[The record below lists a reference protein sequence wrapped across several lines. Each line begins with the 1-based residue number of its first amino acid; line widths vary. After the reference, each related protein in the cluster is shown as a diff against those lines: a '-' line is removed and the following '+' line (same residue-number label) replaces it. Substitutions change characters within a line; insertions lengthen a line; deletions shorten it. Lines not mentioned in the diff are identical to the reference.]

1 MSHDHDQDD
10 DKFARVPFVSDP
22 AKLARYGILK
32 VPLADLAPN
41 VSRDD
46 WKHWAQQLSQVTPE
60 ITAGEGDGE
69 YVFYRNILEEPDF
82 PFSRNFPADAPAL
95 ELIQNRF
102 GFQSLQEIRLDDAFC
117 IHYNTEQADTSGARH
132 MDPSDITINICL
144 EKSEGTNGSHV
155 LFHGTQDLIGA
166 HERLAAADDDD
177 GDGEAKPDK
186 FLVSQEEGYATIHW
200 GHHLHETTPLESG
213 RRTNIVLTYWFTD
226 PSKSGVL
233 SRTCYT

>member
-1 MSHDHDQDD
+1 MFHDHGLDDD
-10 DKFARVPFVSDP
+10 DKFARVPFISDP
-22 AKLARYGILK
+22 AILTRYGILK

-41 VSRDD
+41 VSQED

-69 YVFYRNILEEPDF
+69 YVFYRNILEEPGF
-82 PFSRNFPADAPAL
+82 PFSCILPADAPAL
-95 ELIQNRF
+95 ELIRNRF
-102 GFQSLQEIRLDDAFC
+102 GFESLHEIRLDDAFC
-117 IHYNTEQADTSGARH
+117 IHYNTEQADSSGARH

-144 EKSEGTNGSHV
+144 EKAEGTTGSHV
-155 LFHGTQDLIGA
+155 LFHGTQDLLGA
-166 HERLAAADDDD
+166 DERVAAAENDDN
-177 GDGEAKPDK
+177 EAKPDK

-226 PSKSGVL
+226 PNKSDVL